1 LWSFMKFCFQ
11 ISRRLAAYSEGE
23 VSPNDSARIKAHLD
37 GCARC
42 RERSMQIHQRIEL
55 MRQLPLLDPADQ
67 LWTAIARDVSTSG
80 RPAPVK
86 EAFTGDAL
94 SGLRRRFGHRWLLRS
109 TAAAAAIFIIAA
121 ALLLANRSWLAPGD
135 HKGELNLAGYLD
147 LVGAVAAAESALREF
162 PAAPGFTEV
171 RWPEARTAV
180 AFPVIAPEILPGG
193 YKLAAAR
200 LYSLGGLRALQ
211 FKYRSKQDALCV
223 FQLPSGSKL
232 SFGEQPSEQY
242 HAGGVFCWR
251 ARARHC
257 ALYRFVLGETQ
268 CALMTCQTDPAVI
281 DALIQAFKDEAGLSQ
296 AGSAAN

>member
-1 LWSFMKFCFQ
+1 MKFCFQ

-109 TAAAAAIFIIAA
+109 AA
-121 ALLLANRSWLAPGD
+121 
-135 HKGELNLAGYLD
+135 
-147 LVGAVAAAESALREF
+147 VSALREF
-162 PAAPGFTEV
+162 PAAPGFTEA

-211 FKYRSKQDALCV
+211 FKYRSEQDAMCV

-232 SFGEQPSEQY
+232 SFGEKPSEQY
-242 HAGGVFCWR
+242 HADGVFCWR

-257 ALYRFVLGETQ
+257 AFYCFVLGETQ
-268 CALMTCQTDPAVI
+268 CALMTCQTDPAVVDVI
-281 DALIQAFKDEAGLSQ
+281 IQAFKAEAGLSR